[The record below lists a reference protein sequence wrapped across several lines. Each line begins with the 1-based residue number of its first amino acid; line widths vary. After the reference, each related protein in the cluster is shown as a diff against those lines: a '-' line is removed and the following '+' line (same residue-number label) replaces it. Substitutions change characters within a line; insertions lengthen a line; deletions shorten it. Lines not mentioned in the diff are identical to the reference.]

1 MTVRVNLIDGGA
13 VVEIRASGQ
22 ATRREAGWATE
33 RARELS
39 QNLSVRAILADC
51 RDAERQNS
59 PKLSAEI
66 IENFLFALERPLPTA
81 YVIPQVWDE
90 GYHSSVRKEIIELPE
105 QARFFTNRDDA
116 LSWLAMRQPA

>member
-1 MTVRVNLIDGGA
+1 MSLIDGGS

-39 QNLSVRAILADC
+39 QQQGVIAILADC
-51 RDAERQNS
+51 SDAEQQDS

-66 IENFLFALERPLPTA
+66 IENFLFALERPLSCALVMPGA
-81 YVIPQVWDE
+81 WDE
-90 GYHSSVRKEIIELPE
+90 PYLAAVLREIVECPE
-105 QARFFTNRDDA
+105 HTRFFRTRDEA
-116 LSWLAMRQPA
+116 LSWLTVRQSA

>member
-1 MTVRVNLIDGGA
+1 MTVRVDLIDGGS
-13 VVEIRASGQ
+13 VIEIRASGQ

-39 QNLSVRAILADC
+39 QDQAVRAILADC

-66 IENFLFALERPLPTA
+66 IENFVFALERPLPTA
-81 YVIPQVWDE
+81 YIIPQVWDE
-90 GYHSSVRKEIIELPE
+90 AYQASVRHEISELPE
-105 QARFFTNRDDA
+105 QARFFTDRNEA
-116 LSWLAMRQPA
+116 LSWLAVRQSA